1 MGVGLLSSVG
11 VAPFS
16 YALAGFLANIDLW
29 ALYGG
34 SGLAMLVV
42 SVVLAVS
49 PAIRTLD

>member
-16 YALAGFLANIDLW
+16 YALAGVLANISLL
-29 ALYGG
+29 ALFGG
-34 SGLAMLVV
+34 TGIAMLMV
-42 SVVLAVS
+42 SMILAVS